1 MPIKF
6 PPPPFLTGQKF
17 QGLNRWLLD
26 IQSVLAASGLIS
38 PNSVDTLPATTA
50 QVATN
55 TANIAT
61 INGEI
66 ATLNTEVATLQA
78 QYSFGAWVPSLQG
91 STLGGT
97 PTYTVQSGT
106 WEKVG
111 RMVTARFSVA
121 TSALGG
127 PTGSMQISGLPFT
140 SVNSANDNGG
150 CTIHLMSGVTLDAGY
165 VTLTGIVAPNTS
177 LVELQELGSAH
188 AGQPAGVGLF
198 AAATT
203 LEGVVHYRTP

>member
-6 PPPPFLTGQKF
+6 PPPPFLTGKQF
-17 QGLNRWLLD
+17 QTLNRWLLD
-26 IQSVLAASGLIS
+26 LQSVLANSGLID
-38 PNSVDTLPATTA
+38 PNSVETLPATTA

-66 ATLNTEVATLQA
+66 ATLNTEVTALQA
-78 QYSFGAWVPSLQG
+78 QYSFGNWTPTLQG
-91 STLGGT
+91 STLGGA

-121 TSALGG
+121 VSALGG
-127 PTGSMQISGLPFT
+127 PTGNMQISGLPFT

-150 CTIHLMSGVTLDAGY
+150 CTIHFMSGVTLDAGY

-177 LVELQELGSAH
+177 LVALQELGSGH
-188 AGQPAGVGLF
+188 AGQPTGVGVF

-203 LEGVVHYRTP
+203 LEGVVHFRTA

>member
-6 PPPPFLTGQKF
+6 PPPPFLTGKQF
-17 QGLNRWLLD
+17 QALNRWLLD
-26 IQSVLAASGLIS
+26 IQSILSTSGLIAQ
-38 PNSVDTLPATTA
+38 NAVDTLPSTTV

-55 TANIAT
+55 TASIAT

-66 ATLNTEVATLQA
+66 TTLNTEVAALQA
-78 QYSFGAWVPSLQG
+78 QYSSGTWTPTLQG

-121 TSALGG
+121 VSALGG
-127 PTGSMQISGLPFT
+127 PTGNMQISGLPFT
-140 SVNSANDNGG
+140 SVNAANDNGG

-177 LVELQELGSAH
+177 LVALQELASAKT
-188 AGQPAGVGLF
+188 GQPTPVSVF

>member
-6 PPPPFLTGQKF
+6 PPPPFLAGKQF
-17 QGLNRWLLD
+17 QTLNRWLLD
-26 IQSVLAASGLIS
+26 VQSVLAVSGLIDPS
-38 PNSVDTLPATTA
+38 AVGTLPATTA

-66 ATLNTEVATLQA
+66 TTLNSEVAVLQA
-78 QYSFGAWVPSLQG
+78 QYSSGTWTPTLQG

-97 PTYTVQSGT
+97 PTYALQSGT
-106 WEKVG
+106 WERVG

-121 TSALGG
+121 ISALGG
-127 PTGSMQISGLPFT
+127 PTGNMQISGLPFT

-150 CTIHLMSGVTLDAGY
+150 CTIHFMSGVTLDAGY

-177 LVELQELGSAH
+177 LVALQELGSGH
-188 AGQPAGVGLF
+188 AGQPTPVSVF

-203 LEGVVHYRTP
+203 LEGVTHYRTP

>member
-6 PPPPFLTGQKF
+6 PPPPFLTGKQF
-17 QGLNRWLLD
+17 QTLNRWLLD
-26 IQSVLAASGLIS
+26 VQSVLSVSGLIDPS
-38 PNSVDTLPATTA
+38 SVDTLPATTA

-66 ATLNTEVATLQA
+66 TTLNSEVTALQA
-78 QYSFGAWVPSLQG
+78 QYSFGTWTPSLQG

-97 PTYTVQSGT
+97 PTYTIQSGT

-150 CTIHLMSGVTLDAGY
+150 CTIHFMSGVTLDAGY
-165 VTLTGIVAPNTS
+165 VTLTGSVAPNTS
-177 LVELQELGSAH
+177 LVALQELGSGH
-188 AGQPAGVGLF
+188 AGQPTGVGVF

>member
-6 PPPPFLTGQKF
+6 PPPPFLTGKQF
-17 QGLNRWLLD
+17 QTLNRWLLD
-26 IQSVLAASGLIS
+26 VQSVLSVSGLID
-38 PNSVDTLPATTA
+38 PTAVDTLPATTT

-55 TANIAT
+55 TASIAT
-61 INGEI
+61 INGEVT
-66 ATLNTEVATLQA
+66 ALNSEVAALQA
-78 QYSFGAWVPSLQG
+78 QYSSGAWLPTLQG

-97 PTYTVQSGT
+97 PTYTIQSGT

-121 TSALGG
+121 ISALGG
-127 PTGSMQISGLPFT
+127 PTGNMQISGLPFT

-150 CTIHLMSGVTLDAGY
+150 CTIHFMSGVTLDAGY
-165 VTLTGIVAPNTS
+165 VTLTGIVAPNTA
-177 LVELQELGSAH
+177 LVALQELGSGH
-188 AGQPAGVGLF
+188 AGQPTGVGLF

>member
-1 MPIKF
+1 MPTKF
-6 PPPPFLTGQKF
+6 PPPPFLADKQF
-17 QGLNRWLLD
+17 QTLNRWLLD
-26 IQSVLAASGLIS
+26 VQSILNASGLID
-38 PNSVDTLPATTA
+38 PNSVQTLPATTT

-66 ATLNTEVATLQA
+66 ATLNSEVAALQA
-78 QYSFGAWVPSLQG
+78 QYSFGTWSPTLQG

-97 PTYTVQSGT
+97 PTYTKQIGT

-111 RMVTARFSVA
+111 RMVTARFTVA
-121 TSALGG
+121 VSALSGLAG
-127 PTGSMQISGLPFT
+127 NMQISGLPFT
-140 SVNSANDNGG
+140 SVNTADDNGG

-165 VTLTGIVAPNTS
+165 VTLAGIVAPNTS
-177 LVELQELGSAH
+177 LVALQELGSGH
-188 AGQPAGVGLF
+188 TGQPTLVSLF

>member
-1 MPIKF
+1 MPVKF
-6 PPPPFLTGQKF
+6 PPPPFLTGPQF
-17 QGLNRWLLD
+17 QTLNRWLLD
-26 IQSVLAASGLIS
+26 VQSILSVSGLIDPS
-38 PNSVDTLPATTA
+38 AVDTLPATTS

-66 ATLNTEVATLQA
+66 TTLNSEVATLQA
-78 QYSFGAWVPSLQG
+78 QYSFGTWTPTLQG
-91 STLGGT
+91 STTGGA

-121 TSALGG
+121 VSALGAPAG
-127 PTGSMQISGLPFT
+127 NMQISGLPFT
-140 SVNSANDNGG
+140 SVNAVNDNGG

-165 VTLTGIVAPNTS
+165 VTLTGVVAPNTS
-177 LVELQELGSAH
+177 LVALQELGSGH
-188 AGQPAGVGLF
+188 AGQPTSVSVF

-203 LEGVVHYRTP
+203 LEGVVHYRT